1 MSKFSGEVLK
11 LEYSNLVQIYMLLM
25 GCCIVVSKLG
35 SMLLLFYL
43 FIHLKF
49 RKENGETLFTSDLE
63 GQVSGPS
70 GEFEAICIFGSLKRI
85 YKERY

>member
-1 MSKFSGEVLK
+1 
-11 LEYSNLVQIYMLLM
+11 
-25 GCCIVVSKLG
+25 
-35 SMLLLFYL
+35 MLLLFYL